1 MLSVYI
7 LPSCRP
13 SKAQQKKR
21 GLSQIINAAC
31 LIVRRNQ
38 KELIQTLRMDKKTE
52 TFLEYKT
59 LLFSMA
65 YNMLGNVDAA
75 EDIVQ
80 DTFLKWMEIEDD
92 DVRHR
97 KAYLV
102 KMVTNKCINYLN
114 SARVKREKYIGVW
127 LPEPLVDYDPNR
139 IHAKTETYHA
149 LSFGI
154 LVLLEKLTPQER
166 AIFLLKE
173 IFAYDYYELAKIFDK
188 TEDNCRQILKTA
200 KDNLGK
206 DASRFKVDVKLHEK
220 ILNKFLL
227 AVSEGS
233 LEDLIEVLK
242 EDIVLFADGGGSTI
256 TLANGQRLSATLN
269 PIYGREN
276 VSRLLMTV
284 MPKIYQ
290 YMPDFTN
297 EIIIANGLPTIIS
310 YSGTTPI
317 ALISIEPGE
326 DQIRNIYIQTNPD
339 KLKRFKKD

>member
-1 MLSVYI
+1 MNN
-7 LPSCRP
+7 
-13 SKAQQKKR
+13 KA
-21 GLSQIINAAC
+21 
-31 LIVRRNQ
+31 
-38 KELIQTLRMDKKTE
+38 E
-52 TFLEYKT
+52 TFLEYRS
-59 LLFSMA
+59 LLFSIA
-65 YNMLGNVDAA
+65 YNMLGHVDAA

-80 DTFLKWMEIEDD
+80 DTFLKWMEVQHD
-92 DVRHR
+92 DVRQR

-102 KMVTNKCINYLN
+102 KMTANKCINYLN
-114 SARVKREKYIGVW
+114 SARQKRETYIGVW
-127 LPEPLVDYDPNR
+127 LPEPLAEFAPNM
-139 IHAKTETYHA
+139 IYPKTETYHA

-173 IFAYDYYELAKIFDK
+173 IFAYDYYELAKMFDK
-188 TEDNCRQILKTA
+188 TEDNCRQIFKRA

-206 DASRFKVDVKLHEK
+206 DTSRFKVDVKVHEK
-220 ILNKFLL
+220 ILQKFMA

-233 LEDLIEVLK
+233 LDDLIDVLK

-256 TLANGQRLSATLN
+256 TLNSQRLSATLK

-290 YMPDFTN
+290 YMPDFSN
-297 EIIIANGLPTIIS
+297 EIIVANGLPGIIS
-310 YSGTTPI
+310 YSGKTPI

-339 KLKRFKKD
+339 KLKRFQKDH